1 MTSRRGIAPAAAATR
16 SARRRSAPPRRRHR
30 GPLASRLARAAI
42 RAPLVLRLAVLSVLV
57 LVVLAALNAAY
68 QVAQKPT
75 ELLGLVFAPAPLTPR
90 ETWIRYG
97 AQFRTHATDL
107 VRAEL
112 LAALAHAESQ
122 GDPLARTVWRWRW
135 TWNPFAFYAPA
146 SSAVGL
152 YQMTDAAFA
161 EGRTLC
167 VHDHHVA
174 RAGSWYD
181 PRACWFPAL
190 YMRTVPGHA
199 IEMTAARL
207 HEHLLQT
214 LGPERAGR
222 TGMRSRERLAA
233 VIHLCG
239 PSRGADFTRRG
250 FRVAAGEQCGTHDLA
265 AYLARVE
272 RFTLSLE
279 RLARAV

>member
-1 MTSRRGIAPAAAATR
+1 VTSRRGATPAAGRAL
-16 SARRRSAPPRRRHR
+16 SARRRAAPSRRRHR
-30 GPLASRLARAAI
+30 GSLASRLARAAI
-42 RAPLVLRLAVLSVLV
+42 RAPLALRLALLGVLV
-57 LVVLAALNAAY
+57 LIVLAALNVAY
-68 QVAQKPT
+68 QVARKPT
-75 ELLGLVFAPAPLTPR
+75 ELLGLVFAPAPLTPS
-90 ETWIRYG
+90 ETWTRYG
-97 AQFRTHATDL
+97 AQFRGHATDL

-122 GDPLARTVWRWRW
+122 GDPLARMAWRWRW

-146 SSAVGL
+146 SSAAGL
-152 YQMTDAAFA
+152 YQITDAAFA
-161 EGRTLC
+161 EGRLLC
-167 VHDHHVA
+167 VHNHHVA

-181 PRACWFPAL
+181 PHACWFPAL
-190 YMRTVPGHA
+190 YMRTVPSHA

-239 PSRGADFTRRG
+239 PSRGADFVRRG

-272 RFTLSLE
+272 RFTLSFE
-279 RLARAV
+279 RLARAA

>member
-1 MTSRRGIAPAAAATR
+1 MTTRRGTGPAVAVTR
-16 SARRRSAPPRRRHR
+16 AARRTSAPPRRRHR
-30 GPLASRLARAAI
+30 GSLARRLARVAI
-42 RAPLVLRLAVLSVLV
+42 RAPFALRLAGLALLA
-57 LVVLAALNAAY
+57 LVVLAGLNVAY
-68 QVAQKPT
+68 QVARKPT
-75 ELLGLVFAPAPLTPR
+75 ELFGLVFAPAPLTPS
-90 ETWIRYG
+90 ETWARYG
-97 AQFRTHATDL
+97 AQFRAHATDL

-122 GDPLARTVWRWRW
+122 GDPLARTAWRWRW
-135 TWNPFAFYAPA
+135 TWNPFTLYAPA

-161 EGRTLC
+161 EGRQLC

-181 PRACWFPAL
+181 SHACWFPAL

-207 HEHLLQT
+207 HEHLVQA

-222 TGMRSRERLAA
+222 IGVPPRERLAA

-239 PSRGADFTRRG
+239 PARGAVFVRRG
-250 FRVAAGEQCGTHDLA
+250 FRAATGESCGPHDLA
-265 AYLARVE
+265 AYLVRVD
-272 RFTLSLE
+272 RFMVSFE
-279 RLARAV
+279 RLARTA